1 MKTALVTGAS
11 GGIGKAIVKEFISNG
26 YFVVAQYNKN
36 YKGIQELIEELPEN
50 QREYLFAISA
60 DFNVKGEAQKLF
72 DKVRESFKH
81 IDVLVLNAGKDLY
94 KLYTD
99 TTEEEWDSLFN
110 VNVKA
115 NFMLSK
121 LFLPEMISRQSGNI
135 VFVSSIWGNNG
146 ASMEVGYSATKA
158 SLIGLTKSLAKEVS
172 YSKINVN
179 CVCPGVVD
187 TPMNSRFTQE
197 EMNEIISSTPMG
209 RTCSPQE
216 VASLIYYLT
225 TETAKF
231 ITGQTI
237 TIDGGFTL

>member
-36 YKGIQELIEELPEN
+36 YKGIQELVEELPEN
-50 QREYLFAISA
+50 QREYLFTISA

-72 DKVRESFKH
+72 DKVSESFRH

-135 VFVSSIWGNNG
+135 ILVSSIWGNNG
-146 ASMEVGYSATKA
+146 ASMEVCYSATKA

-187 TPMNSRFTQE
+187 TPMNSRFTTE
-197 EMNEIISSTPMG
+197 EMEEIISSTPMG

-216 VASLIYYLT
+216 VAKLVYFLT
-225 TETAKF
+225 TNDAKF

>member
-11 GGIGKAIVKEFISNG
+11 GGIGRAIVKEFISNG
-26 YFVVAQYNKN
+26 YFVIAQYNKN
-36 YKGIQELIEELPEN
+36 YKGIQKLVEELPES
-50 QREYLFAISA
+50 QKEYLFTISA

-72 DKVRESFKH
+72 DKVSESFKH
-81 IDVLVLNAGKDLY
+81 IEVLVLNAGKDLY

-146 ASMEVGYSATKA
+146 ASMEVCYSATKA

-187 TPMNSRFTQE
+187 TPMNSRFTTE
-197 EMNEIISSTPMG
+197 EMEEIISSTPMG

-216 VASLIYYLT
+216 VAKLVYFLT
-225 TETAKF
+225 TNDAKF

>member
-36 YKGIQELIEELPEN
+36 YKGIQELVEELPEN
-50 QREYLFAISA
+50 QREYLFTISA
-60 DFNVKGEAQKLF
+60 DFNIKGEAQKLF
-72 DKVRESFKH
+72 DKVSKSFRH

-99 TTEEEWDSLFN
+99 TTEEEWDSLFS

-135 VFVSSIWGNNG
+135 IFVSSIWGNNG
-146 ASMEVGYSATKA
+146 ASMEVCYSATKA

-187 TPMNSRFTQE
+187 TPMNSRFSQE
-197 EMNEIISSTPMG
+197 EMSEIISSTPMG
-209 RTCSPQE
+209 RTCSPEE

-225 TETAKF
+225 TEKAKF